1 MRTRGLLPPNHA
13 MKFARHAKIIA
24 RHAKKIVHHAKNV
37 VHNAMKAV
45 RHAMKAVRRAMK
57 VVRRAMKVVR
67 RAMKAV
73 LRAMKVVRHAMKAVL
88 RAMKV
93 VRRAMKAVLRAMK
106 VVRHAMKVVR
116 HAMKVVHNA
125 KNVVRLAKNVV
136 RNAVP
141 SRLPRDL
148 RQHVLQAPV
157 RKSGSP
163 EKQLGSVPGSIAR
176 MSWLKISPTNAQT
189 HRDLE
194 RIEERGTE
202 TTQPPRIKKVDCD
215 DDVVAAGEAANAKMS
230 TTRIRTTNARLNP
243 SKMPTGTVRRE
254 TPVTTK
260 PPKMKLRPSGTRRF
274 PLGMKRSAC
283 SSKRTC

>member
-37 VHNAMKAV
+37 VHNAMKVVRHAMKAV
-45 RHAMKAVRRAMK
+45 RHAMKAVRHAMKVVRHAMKVVRHAMKVVRRAMKVVRHAMK

-67 RAMKAV
+67 R
-73 LRAMKVVRHAMKAVL
+73 
-88 RAMKV
+88 
-93 VRRAMKAVLRAMK
+93 
-106 VVRHAMKVVR
+106 
-116 HAMKVVHNA
+116 AMKVVHNA